1 MKYRTRYK
9 TGEKSLT
16 PKQIEKLIAAL
27 DSYRDETLIKLEL
40 ALGCRRSDIVRIEWT
55 HTNEESKSIT
65 YHEQKKGDRL
75 HTAFVSDTIIQML
88 KRYRNL
94 SQGKYLFPA
103 IKRDNSKGHLS
114 DRTAYDIFNRA
125 MKRAGII
132 QKNQCWP
139 FHALRATCIK
149 KCQSVGW
156 SAEQTAAHV
165 NDSVRVI
172 QEHYTTPSLF
182 ERAKVA
188 EENPII

>member
-1 MKYRTRYK
+1 MEYKTRYK

-16 PKQIEKLIAAL
+16 PKQEEKLIKAL

-40 ALGCRRSDIVRIEWT
+40 ALGCRRSDIVRIEWANV
-55 HTNEESKSIT
+55 NETDNGIT

-75 HTAFVSDTIIQML
+75 HTAFVSDDIIQML

-103 IKRDNSKGHLS
+103 IKKDNAKGHLS
-114 DRTAYDIFNRA
+114 DRTAYDIFNRG

-132 QKNQCWP
+132 GPNQCHP

-149 KCQSVGW
+149 KCQRVGW
-156 SAEQTAAHV
+156 TAEQTARHV

-172 QEHYTTPSLF
+172 QEHYTTPSMA
-182 ERAKVA
+182 ERAQVA
-188 EENPII
+188 KENPII